1 MSRSWK
7 AVVTVIAVLL
17 GTVGLM
23 SIAAASSSTSSTTS
37 STTSTT
43 TKTIHVIEPK
53 SAVFTFVDVGAP
65 GPSVGDYIVITSPF
79 LSPATHQKVGSE
91 AVVCTAVKAT
101 PNPPLQCV
109 GTASFAGGDIT
120 LQGIFVSVTGKANVL
135 AVTGGTGAY
144 QTAAGTVTVTILANG
159 ATDLVFRLIL

>member
-7 AVVTVIAVLL
+7 ALVTVLAVLL
-17 GTVGLM
+17 GTVALM
-23 SIAAASSSTSSTTS
+23 SIAAASSSTSTATS
-37 STTSTT
+37 SST
-43 TKTIHVIEPK
+43 TKTIHVIQPQ
-53 SAVFTFVDVGAP
+53 SAAFTFVDVGAP
-65 GPSVGDYIVITSPF
+65 GPSIGDYVVITSPF
-79 LSPATHQKVGSE
+79 LNPTTHQKVGSG
-91 AVVCTAVKAT
+91 AIVCTAVKHGS
-101 PNPPLQCV
+101 PPPLQCV

-144 QTAAGTVTVTILANG
+144 QTARGTVTVTILPNG

>member
-1 MSRSWK
+1 
-7 AVVTVIAVLL
+7 VTVLAVLL
-17 GTVGLM
+17 GTVGLA
-23 SIAAASSSTSSTTS
+23 SIASASSSNSSSTTS
-37 STTSTT
+37 R
-43 TKTIHVIEPK
+43 TKTIHVIQPE

-65 GPSVGDYIVITSPF
+65 GPSIGDYVVITSPF
-79 LSPATHQKVGSE
+79 LSPATHQKVGSG

-101 PNPPLQCV
+101 ANPPLQCV
-109 GTASFAGGDIT
+109 GTASFARGDIT

-144 QTAAGTVTVTILANG
+144 RTARGTVTVTILANG